1 MSGLITGVVHSGITV
16 KDLSV
21 SIPFYRDILGL
32 EIVREEDIKKTRF
45 DILSVPGGAV
55 KCVIM
60 GIPGT
65 GQKFELIQYFS
76 PRPLFDYGTPVNS
89 IGCIHIAFRVDDL
102 DAVMERMKDKDVHF
116 VSRYYEHIQDGP
128 QKGMKWI
135 YLKGPDGENI
145 EFIQEPEQYEDGK
158 Y

>member
-1 MSGLITGVVHSGITV
+1 MAKITGVVHSGITV

-21 SIPFYRDILGL
+21 SLPFYRDVLGFEL
-32 EIVREEDIKKTRF
+32 VREEDVDKTRF
-45 DILSVPGGAV
+45 DILGVPGGAV

-65 GQKFELIQYFS
+65 REKFELIQYFS
-76 PRPLFDYGTPVNS
+76 PSPLFDYGVPVNS
-89 IGCIHIAFRVDDL
+89 IGCVHIAFRVDNMDEI
-102 DAVMERMKDKDVHF
+102 MERLVANDVHF
-116 VSRYYEHIQDGP
+116 VSRNYEFIQDGP

-135 YLKGPDGENI
+135 YAKGPDGENL
-145 EFIQEPEQYEDGK
+145 EFIQEPDQYEDGK